1 MSQITPEQFAYFIKA
16 QAQIDWWGM
25 RHHVRVRYYANHNS
39 IDEMKSNFPD
49 FFKSIDDFV
58 IKRDRDS
65 LIAQADTKI
74 KDCIENIKQIEKQA
88 RRLRNKDS
96 ILHNKSLKERTEREL
111 QEWERFY
118 QELLVL

>member
-1 MSQITPEQFAYFIKA
+1 MSQITSEQFADFIKA

-25 RHHVRVRYYANHNS
+25 KHHVRVRYYANHNS

-65 LIAQADTKI
+65 LIVQVDTKI
-74 KDCIENIKQIEKQA
+74 KDCIENIKQIESRGK
-88 RRLRNKDS
+88 RLRNKIS
-96 ILHNKSLKERTEREL
+96 ISQHNEAKERAEREL
-111 QEWERFY
+111 REWEDFY